1 MIGYT
6 EAEQAIREQLGLP
19 YATGADEPPAWHDGS
34 SEPEGG
40 PR

>member
-1 MIGYT
+1 VIGYT
-6 EAEQAIREQLGLP
+6 PVELEAREQRGEP

-34 SEPEGG
+34 EPEGG